1 MAKSSSKVWTNRIRR
16 SKPVIFVLCLIPFG
30 ILVFDILT
38 GNISADPVEDIT
50 NVTGTW
56 GLRLLI
62 ITLAITPL
70 RVLTG
75 INQLILVRRM
85 LGVFSFFY
93 ILLHFLTWLV
103 IDNFFDFRQMIE
115 DIIERYY
122 ILFGSAAFTMMT
134 LLAATS
140 TNRMV
145 RWMGGRRWAKL
156 HKLVYLIGILGV
168 LHFFLAV
175 KADVTEPVIYGIVVA
190 VLLGFRAWKKFS
202 STSTT

>member
-1 MAKSSSKVWTNRIRR
+1 MAKSSSKIWTKRIQR
-16 SKPVIFVLCLIPFG
+16 SKPVIFVLCLIPAG
-30 ILVFDILT
+30 MLVFDIVT
-38 GNISADPVEDIT
+38 GNISADPVEDLT
-50 NVTGTW
+50 KVTGEW

-75 INQLILVRRM
+75 TNQLIMVRRM

-93 ILLHFLTWLV
+93 ILVHFLTWLV

-122 ILFGSAAFTMMT
+122 ILFGSVAFVMMT

-145 RWMGGRRWAKL
+145 RWMGGRRWARL
-156 HKLVYLIGILGV
+156 HKLIYLIGILGV
-168 LHFFLAV
+168 LHFFLSV
-175 KADVTEPVIYGIVVA
+175 KADITEPVIYGSIVA
-190 VLLGFRAWKKFS
+190 ALLGFRVWKKFS
-202 STSTT
+202 STAVA

>member
-175 KADVTEPVIYGIVVA
+175 KADVTEPVIYGIIVA